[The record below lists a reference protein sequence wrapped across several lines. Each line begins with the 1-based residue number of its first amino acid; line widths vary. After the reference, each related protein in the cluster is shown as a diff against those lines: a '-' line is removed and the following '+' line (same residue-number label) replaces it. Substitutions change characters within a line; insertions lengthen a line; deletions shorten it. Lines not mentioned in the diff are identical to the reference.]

1 MLFSPFLCSKV
12 LCRGVIPTKKVGKA
26 FLVYVRRFVKEKP
39 GPGWGIHGTYG
50 KKRILAGASAIKDS
64 SKVDTFLQDGLK

>member
-1 MLFSPFLCSKV
+1 MLFSPFLGSKV
-12 LCRGVIPTKKVGKA
+12 LCRGIFPTKKAGKA

-39 GPGWGIHGTYG
+39 KPGWEIHGAYG

-64 SKVDTFLQDGLK
+64 SKVDTFLQDGLE